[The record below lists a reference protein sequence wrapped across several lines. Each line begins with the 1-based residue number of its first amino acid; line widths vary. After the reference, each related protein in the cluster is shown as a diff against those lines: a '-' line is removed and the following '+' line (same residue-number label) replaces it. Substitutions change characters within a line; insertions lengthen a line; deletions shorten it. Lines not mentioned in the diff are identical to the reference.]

1 MIKRL
6 QNRIAESRYT
16 LPVTAFYA
24 ILIWLTAGLVSQ
36 QWWVQ
41 FGCFVLSAWMMMQLN
56 NENLLI
62 RIYSRLVSCAYLAI
76 TCAAVFLFP
85 SRSGALMQMGAALA
99 LYLLWHS
106 YQDRDSVGWTF
117 YTFLCLGI
125 GSIIQSQVLYYL
137 PAFWIMMAWF
147 IFSLSWRTFFASLL
161 GLLTPYWFCLPYYVY
176 QGEDSLALLSS
187 HLSSLFDIVS
197 RPDYTMLNLSQLA
210 FLGFLV
216 VLFIIGAIH
225 FILTSYKDKIRVRQI
240 YYSFIMVVIYSLLL
254 VVVQPQCYDMVIRVL
269 ILVVSPIVAHFFA
282 LTHTRLTNIL
292 FIVIIIMTL
301 LFTGYNLWMSSSL
314 F

>member
-6 QNRIAESRYT
+6 QNRIAESRYA

-24 ILIWLTAGLVSQ
+24 ILIWLAAGLVSQ

-41 FGCFVLSAWMMMQLN
+41 FGCFVLSAWRMMQLN

-76 TCAAVFLFP
+76 TCAAAFLFP

-176 QGEDSLALLSS
+176 QGEDSLGLLLR

-240 YYSFIMVVIYSLLL
+240 YYSFIMVAIYSLLL

-292 FIVIIIMTL
+292 FIVILIMTL